1 MKRRIATA
9 FAVVAF
15 AATGAVFACE
25 YAPQNDAAA
34 APADA
39 SIKPQVAACTGDN
52 CATVPDKPVALPKAA
67 KKPLLITV
75 KGPAALASSTSR

>member
-9 FAVVAF
+9 LAVVAF

-52 CATVPDKPVALPKAA
+52 CTTVPEKPVAVPKGAR
-67 KKPLLITV
+67 KPLLITA
-75 KGPAALASSTSR
+75 KEPAALASSTNR